1 VAINSA
7 DLAPALH
14 GDPDTWAE
22 QMYALGWDDGLP
34 IVPPTPSKVEEFCRV
49 LGFQPDRVVFR
60 MPPSNRRATAGAL
73 AANAIMAG
81 AKAEYFPVIV
91 TALVATAQREFNL
104 NALQCSTHMV
114 APLVIVNGPV
124 CHELGINSGAGVF
137 GPGPRSNATIGRAVR
152 LAMLNI
158 GGARPGEMDRST
170 LGNPAKLSYCIAE
183 NEEASPW
190 EPFHASQGFDASSS
204 VVTVFQAEA
213 PHSVTNHVSSDPQE
227 ILMSIASVMATLGS
241 NNAWLMGKMLVVV
254 GPEHAASLGL
264 AKWSREDV
272 QRFLYQR
279 ARVSMDVRQFGRSKP
294 ERFHNRHWPAWF
306 DRQSSDETW
315 PMVTNPQDILVVVAG
330 GLEGRFS
337 AVVPSWGLP
346 QPVSRKVVVDCDDAC
361 QIQGV

>member
-1 VAINSA
+1 VVTSDA
-7 DLAPALH
+7 DLTLH

-22 QMYALGWDDGLP
+22 QLYELGWDDGLP
-34 IVPPTPSKVEEFCRV
+34 IVPPTRAKVEEFCRV
-49 LGFQPDRVVFR
+49 LGFEPERVVFR

-81 AKAEYFPVIV
+81 AKPEYFPVIV
-91 TALVATAQREFNL
+91 TALVATAQPEFNL
-104 NALQCSTHMV
+104 NALQCSTHVV

-124 CHELGINSGAGVF
+124 RHELAINSGAGVF

-183 NEEASPW
+183 HEEASPW
-190 EPFHASQGFDASSS
+190 APFHVSEGFAPTDS

-213 PHSVTNHVSSDPQE
+213 PHCVTNHVSSDPHE
-227 ILMSIASVMATLGS
+227 ILLSIASVMATLG
-241 NNAWLMGKMLVVV
+241 NNNSWLMGKMLVVV
-254 GPEHAASLGL
+254 GPEHAASLGR
-264 AKWSREDV
+264 AKWTRADV

-279 ARVSMDVRQFGRSKP
+279 ARLSMDVRQFGRALP
-294 ERFHNRHWPAWF
+294 DRFHNRHWPAWF
-306 DRQSSDETW
+306 DRQSTDETW
-315 PMVTNPQDILVVVAG
+315 PMVAAPEDILVLVAG

-346 QPVSRKVVVDCDDAC
+346 SPVSRKVVVDCDDAC
-361 QIQGV
+361 DIRGA